1 EQYYRTSLCR
11 THMHEAFT
19 FLEEDFSSASD
30 WKEGEKTVLIAELDG
45 IDPLSFLRTCRDEV
59 LSDSASPEVLTRL
72 IGLVILSIH
81 HDTVEAGADH
91 A

>member
-1 EQYYRTSLCR
+1 
-11 THMHEAFT
+11 
-19 FLEEDFSSASD
+19 
-30 WKEGEKTVLIAELDG
+30 
-45 IDPLSFLRTCRDEV
+45 

-81 HDTVEAGADH
+81 HDTIEAGVEH